1 MNKTV
6 YIIIFLI
13 FSILNYLF
21 SKQDTQDEI
30 NKRLEKQT
38 LVLTQEYNL
47 IFDQYKKIANIIFLT
62 RIDTPEVKKIF
73 AQANDASELQKEQ
86 VRKELY
92 ESLKNT
98 YALLKQ
104 YNLKQLHFHLKNN
117 DSFLR
122 FHKPEKFGDNLS
134 DVRATVKYVNE
145 THKAIAGFEEGRM
158 YNGYRFVFPLFLE
171 GKYLGSVEISF
182 STLAMSMEFFESHR
196 LEGRFLIAKKVVA
209 QKVFDYARSNYISS
223 PLPDFYS
230 EKATEEVLR
239 TYTGKEFTI
248 PKRMKE
254 QLEEK
259 AFSDDSFSLYDE
271 KNYVVYTFLKI
282 MNPISKNVVAIY
294 VIKDEKTYINQIKKD
309 SFALFLALELFFA
322 IFLVVIFRM
331 RYEKKLLHTEIAN
344 KTSELQAINAKMQ
357 DYIDLIDQ
365 NVITSSTDL
374 HGKITEVSQAFCQI
388 SGYSR
393 EELIGANHN
402 MVRHRDMSPEFFRHL
417 WRTIK
422 NNEVFKGEIKNQ
434 KKDGN
439 YYWVD
444 TVISARYDENGEK
457 IGYTAIRQDIT
468 NKKKIEE
475 ISIRDA
481 LTQIYNRHHFNY
493 LFPKLINGAKRENG
507 YIAFLM
513 IDIDFFKQYN
523 DTYGHL
529 QGDAVLQKVAFAMK
543 KSLKRASDFCFRLG
557 GEEFAVIYKVKG
569 CQEAYIFADELR
581 RNIEGLEIE
590 HKNNTVSEYVTIS
603 VGLMCLKATDIEK
616 EMSLYEEA
624 DKLLYV
630 AKEKGRNRVES
641 NFSS

>member
-21 SKQDTQDEI
+21 SKQETQDEI

-38 LVLTQEYNL
+38 LWLTQEYNL
-47 IFDQYKKIANIIFLT
+47 IFDWYKKIANIIFLT

-92 ESLKNT
+92 GSLKNT
-98 YALLKQ
+98 YTLLKQ
-104 YNLKQLHFHLKNN
+104 YNLQQLHFHLKNN

-134 DVRATVKYVNE
+134 NVRATVKYVNE

-158 YNGYRFVFPLFLE
+158 RNRYRFVFPLFLE

-196 LEGRFLIAKKVVA
+196 LEGHFLIAKKVVA

-248 PKRMKE
+248 PKRIKE

-271 KNYVVYTFLKI
+271 KNCVVYTFLKI

-322 IFLVVIFRM
+322 IFLVVIFRV

-374 HGKITEVSQAFCQI
+374 HGKITEASQAFCQI

-393 EELIGANHN
+393 EE
-402 MVRHRDMSPEFFRHL
+402 
-417 WRTIK
+417 
-422 NNEVFKGEIKNQ
+422 
-434 KKDGN
+434 
-439 YYWVD
+439 
-444 TVISARYDENGEK
+444 
-457 IGYTAIRQDIT
+457 
-468 NKKKIEE
+468 
-475 ISIRDA
+475 
-481 LTQIYNRHHFNY
+481 
-493 LFPKLINGAKRENG
+493 
-507 YIAFLM
+507 
-513 IDIDFFKQYN
+513 
-523 DTYGHL
+523 
-529 QGDAVLQKVAFAMK
+529 
-543 KSLKRASDFCFRLG
+543 
-557 GEEFAVIYKVKG
+557 
-569 CQEAYIFADELR
+569 
-581 RNIEGLEIE
+581 
-590 HKNNTVSEYVTIS
+590 
-603 VGLMCLKATDIEK
+603 
-616 EMSLYEEA
+616 
-624 DKLLYV
+624 
-630 AKEKGRNRVES
+630 
-641 NFSS
+641 